1 MLSRPVASLR
11 LEMSVAMSRLTPVLP
26 FAIHDKLRTLRNV
39 RRREVRP
46 LELTPLAM
54 IRAKPDVIQ
63 TLPHVV
69 TKLDAELV
77 APLLPHLPRFRRS
90 RPLTVVV
97 MLVYALQLVELLV
110 VTVRG
115 VNTMV
120 TIANSV
126 VMMVSE

>member
-1 MLSRPVASLR
+1 
-11 LEMSVAMSRLTPVLP
+11 MSVAMSRLTPVLP
-26 FAIHDKLRTLRNV
+26 FAIHDRLRTLRNV